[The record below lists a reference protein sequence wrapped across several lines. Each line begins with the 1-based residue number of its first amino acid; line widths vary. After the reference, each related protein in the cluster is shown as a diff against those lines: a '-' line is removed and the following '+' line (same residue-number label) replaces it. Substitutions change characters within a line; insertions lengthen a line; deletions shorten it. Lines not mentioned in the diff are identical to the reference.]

1 METGILVHPRCED
14 QGALKPSL
22 VEWKLASSL
31 ASPTVCTSLETFLS
45 GMETH
50 LAEHLDQRG
59 ILLETF
65 LSGMETNLSQ
75 IYNIRKNSLKPSLVE
90 WKPASSS
97 ILGVRTKEP

>member
-1 METGILVHPRCED
+1 METRASRTPTASAGPLETFLSGMETGDRPERQRAGGC
-14 QGALKPSL
+14 
-22 VEWKLASSL
+22 
-31 ASPTVCTSLETFLS
+31 LETFLS